1 MLMNLEE
8 VLNVLTKGMKHINK
22 TKIKLLEIKTTVCE
36 MKNILDRISSRL
48 DLTKEKVSELEDATM
63 ENYT

>member
-36 MKNILDRISSRL
+36 MKNIPDRISSRL
-48 DLTKEKVSELEDATM
+48 DLVK
-63 ENYT
+63 

>member
-1 MLMNLEE
+1 MFMNLEE

-36 MKNILDRISSRL
+36 MKNILDRIAADRHYKRKS
-48 DLTKEKVSELEDATM
+48 
-63 ENYT
+63 

>member
-48 DLTKEKVSELEDATM
+48 DLTKETVSELEDATM

>member
-1 MLMNLEE
+1 MFVNLEE
-8 VLNVLTKGMKHINK
+8 VLNGLTKGMKHINK

-48 DLTKEKVSELEDATM
+48 DIIKGKVSELEDITM